1 MKNWPEFR
9 WNEGLIAQRLAPLRY
24 RQGKLTGRMEAFGFA
39 LRGITGLIDRSIL
52 VKDEAGGRSTS
63 YSLADLP
70 LLTVEK
76 AT

>member
-24 RQGKLTGRMEAFGFA
+24 CQGKLTGWIEAFGFA
-39 LRGITGLIDRSIL
+39 LRDITGLIDRGIL